1 MHPIQEK
8 WTDILNTI
16 REEHQLSDIS
26 FKTWLETLT
35 VHSVEDNEV
44 TIVVPTGLIGINYIT
59 NRYLLPLK
67 VAISEATGEE
77 YEIALIEPKDI
88 PSETVQAPS
97 TIINENV
104 ERANLIPRYTFD
116 TFVVGSNNKMAHAAS
131 VAVAESPGEA
141 YNPLFIYGGVGLG
154 KTHLM
159 HSIAHFI
166 LQKNPETRVLYVT
179 SEIFT
184 NELIESIRSGN
195 NADMTMTKFRE
206 KYRNIDVLMI
216 DDIQFIVGKE
226 STQEEFFHTFN
237 ALHGAKKQI
246 IISSD
251 KPPKDMEILEDRL
264 RSRFEWGLI
273 VDISAPDYETRMAI
287 LKKKEELDG
296 YYIDDDVIEY
306 IAKNVTSNI
315 RELEGSLN
323 KIMAFANLEN
333 CEINLALAEKVLKD
347 IISPD
352 EEMRVVTPEIII
364 RTVAEHF
371 DLSASDLIGNK
382 RSSQITYPRQIA
394 MYLCRQ
400 MTDITLKII
409 GDKLGGRDHSTIMNG
424 IKRIEKEV
432 QYSEETRE
440 VINILKKKINPAKN
454 SLK

>member
-104 ERANLIPRYTFD
+104 ERANLNPRYTFD

-216 DDIQFIVGKE
+216 DDIQFIIGKE

-237 ALHGAKKQI
+237 SLHSAKKQI

-251 KPPKDMEILEDRL
+251 KPPKDMEILEERF

-273 VDISAPDYETRMAI
+273 ADITLPDYETRMAI
-287 LKKKEELDG
+287 LHKKEEMDG
-296 YYIDDDVIEY
+296 YDINEEVIKY
-306 IAKNVTSNI
+306 IANNIKSNI
-315 RELEGSLN
+315 RELEGAIN
-323 KIMAFANLEN
+323 KVMAFAKLEKK
-333 CEINLALAEKVLKD
+333 EVTLELAEQALKD

-352 EEMRVVTPEIII
+352 EKKVITPDYIISM
-364 RTVAEHF
+364 VAEHF
-371 DLSASDLIGNK
+371 DVTVDDLCGNK
-382 RSSQITYPRQIA
+382 RNSKIVTPRQIA
-394 MYLCRQ
+394 MYLCREIIS
-400 MTDITLKII
+400 TPLKSI
-409 GDKLGGRDHSTIMNG
+409 GKCLGNRDHTTIMHG
-424 IKRIEKEV
+424 IDKIEKEINND
-432 QYSEETRE
+432 ENLKNTIET
-440 VINILKKKINPAKN
+440 LKKKINPQG
-454 SLK
+454 